1 MKKLNAKKL
10 LDYLLELNKEND
22 LNKIKINFRYFNES
36 DVYEITKVEED
47 LHDEETNNTLESI
60 IFKVK

>member
-10 LDYLLELNKEND
+10 LDYLLELNEEND

>member
-1 MKKLNAKKL
+1 MNAKKL
-10 LDYLLELNKEND
+10 LYYLVELKKEND
-22 LNKIKINFRYFNES
+22 LSKIKINFRYSDES

-47 LHDEETNNTLESI
+47 LKDSKTNNILESI

>member
-10 LDYLLELNKEND
+10 LDYLLELNEEND
-22 LNKIKINFRYFNES
+22 LNKIKINFRYSECS

>member
-10 LDYLLELNKEND
+10 LDYLLELKKEND